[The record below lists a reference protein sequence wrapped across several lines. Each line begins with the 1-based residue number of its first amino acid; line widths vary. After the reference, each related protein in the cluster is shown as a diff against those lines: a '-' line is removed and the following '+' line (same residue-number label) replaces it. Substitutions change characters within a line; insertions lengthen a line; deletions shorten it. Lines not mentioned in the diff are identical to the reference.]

1 MKVDGETVRY
11 GQIEREFVFGW
22 WFIWRRSAGAEFP
35 QISVILRMNDAGLKK
50 FVEKQEA
57 EMER

>member
-1 MKVDGETVRY
+1 M
-11 GQIEREFVFGW
+11 EREFVFGW
-22 WFIWRRSAGAEFP
+22 WSIWRRSAGAEFL
-35 QISVILRMNDAGLKK
+35 QISIILRMNDAGVRK